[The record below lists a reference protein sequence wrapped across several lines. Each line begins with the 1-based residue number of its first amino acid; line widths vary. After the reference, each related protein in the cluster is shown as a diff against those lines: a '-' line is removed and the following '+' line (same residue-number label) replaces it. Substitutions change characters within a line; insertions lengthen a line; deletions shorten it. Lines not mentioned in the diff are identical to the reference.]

1 MRRRTGWT
9 GAAALAVGLF
19 ACAPVDAQVAIG
31 GHFLA
36 TVAADDLQVRV
47 DDVRVLW
54 LIPTTGSP
62 HLIFGSDGN
71 DVTADR
77 VGGTV
82 GGGGGATADGNRVG
96 GDYATVGG
104 GRGNVAGGELSVD
117 DFPDA
122 TVRGGELNGAL
133 QAGATVGG
141 GSSNLSS
148 GPSATVAGGATN
160 QALALGSTVGGGS
173 QNTASASYATVPGG
187 EDAVAS
193 LWGQMAFS
201 SGGFAPQAGDAQ
213 ASLYVVRRLTLN
225 NTPLELRLDG
235 DLAALTVA
243 PGRALAFRALIAA
256 RSDTGDSAGYLAT
269 GTIANVGGTTSFVGT
284 PTVTAL
290 GEDDSAWNLFLLA
303 DDIDDVLSI
312 RGLGRPATTVRWVGT
327 VETVEVDL

>member
-1 MRRRTGWT
+1 MERCTGWT
-9 GAAALAVGLF
+9 RAAALAAGIFV
-19 ACAPVDAQVAIG
+19 CATVDAQVAIG

-36 TVAADDLQVRV
+36 TVAADALQVRV
-47 DDVRVLW
+47 DGARGLW
-54 LIPTTGSP
+54 VVPTSGSP
-62 HLIFGSDGN
+62 HLIFGSEHN
-71 DVTADR
+71 DVTAGR

-82 GGGGGATADGNRVG
+82 GGGGGAAVAANRVG

-117 DFPDA
+117 NYPDA
-122 TVRGGELNGAL
+122 AVRGGELNAAL
-133 QAGATVGG
+133 QAEATVGG

-148 GPSATVAGGATN
+148 GLGATVAGGATN
-160 QALALGSTVGGGS
+160 QALGPGSTVGGGS
-173 QNTASASYATVPGG
+173 HNTASAAHATVPGG
-187 EDAVAS
+187 EDALAS

-201 SGGFAPQAGDAQ
+201 SGGFTPQAGDAQ
-213 ASLYVVRRLTLN
+213 ASLYVVRRLTVN

-256 RSDTGDSAGYLAT
+256 RSESGDSAGYLAT

-284 PTVTAL
+284 PLVTIL
-290 GEDDSAWNLFLLA
+290 GEDDGAWNLTLLA
-303 DDIDDVLSI
+303 DDINDVLSI